1 MFHVEHNTAFLQEDS
16 HVSANAPSFRV
27 PFLPK
32 QVFKKKDSRCSTWNI
47 FAI

>member
-1 MFHVEHNTAFLQEDS
+1 MFHVEHNTVFLQEDS
-16 HVSANAPSFRV
+16 PASANAPSFHVR
-27 PFLPK
+27 FLPK